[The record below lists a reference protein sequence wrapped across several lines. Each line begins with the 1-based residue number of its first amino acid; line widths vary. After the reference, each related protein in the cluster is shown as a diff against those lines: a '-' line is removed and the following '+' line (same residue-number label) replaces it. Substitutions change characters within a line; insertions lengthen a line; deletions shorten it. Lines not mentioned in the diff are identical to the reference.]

1 MLAAAVAVFAEYGFH
16 AASMD
21 EIAARS
27 GVSKPMVYAYLGSK
41 EDLFLACLHAEA
53 TAVMEAVASAAEP
66 DLPPDEQLWR
76 GLRAFFGYVR
86 DRRDGWLI
94 LHRKSLGVEPFGAE
108 LARMRV
114 RMVEVVTLLLTR
126 MIAAGGREVPLA
138 DVSPMAY
145 ALVGASE
152 SLADWAVDQG
162 DEPAEVTATRLMNFV
177 WVGAAALLRGEVWRP
192 EDEIAFPHVGMPD

>member
-41 EDLFLACLHAEA
+41 EELFLACLRAEA
-53 TAVMEAVASAAEP
+53 TMLMEAVAGAVEP

-86 DRRDGWLI
+86 EHRDGWLV
-94 LHRKSLGVEPFGAE
+94 LHRKARGDEPFGAE
-108 LARMRV
+108 LAKMRV
-114 RMVEVVTLLLTR
+114 RMVEVVTVLLGR
-126 MIAAGGREVPLA
+126 MIAAGGVEVRPG
-138 DVSPMAY
+138 DVAPMAY

-162 DEPAEVTATRLMNFV
+162 DEAAEVTATRLMNFV
-177 WVGAAALLRGEVWRP
+177 WVGGASLLRGDLWSP
-192 EDEIAFPHVGMPD
+192 QAEIPFPHSGTAS

>member
-16 AASMD
+16 PASMD

-27 GVSKPMVYAYLGSK
+27 GISKPMVYAYLGTK
-41 EDLFLACLHAEA
+41 DELFLTCLYREA
-53 TAVMEAVASAAEP
+53 TRVMEAVAGAAEP

-86 DRRDGWLI
+86 EHPDGWRV
-94 LHRKSLGVEPFGAE
+94 LHRRARGHERFAAE

-114 RMVEVVTLLLTR
+114 RMVEVVTVLLGR
-126 MIAAGGREVPLA
+126 MIVAGGREPPA
-138 DVSPMAY
+138 DLTPMAY

-152 SLADWAVDQG
+152 SLADWAVDRE
-162 DEPAEVTATRLMNFV
+162 DEPAEVTATLLMNVV
-177 WVGAAALLRGEVWRP
+177 WVGAADLLRGTTWR
-192 EDEIAFPHVGMPD
+192 VGGTG